1 MLLGDDALVHDESR
15 RLEMIVNKASTIAFV
30 LAATLGSISIGHGQ
44 SRQVPAPPQQ
54 RTVTIHSAT
63 VHPVSGDVIENGYV
77 TFEDGRIT
85 QIGSGKAP
93 RVRDADQ
100 FDATGL
106 HVYPGLIEPFTNL
119 GLTEV
124 GAVAVTHDSSE
135 LGNFKPEVRA
145 AVALNP
151 DSDLI
156 PVARSNGILTAMI
169 RPEGGLVSGQA
180 AVIRLDGWTWED
192 LAIDDRAGLI
202 VSWPRTEPIDA
213 RWMEKSREEQLKEID
228 KGLREVE
235 RKFDESQSYIKAHDA
250 DPTLKTDLR
259 HEAMRP
265 YLLGEKPVYVR
276 ASSIGQ
282 IESAVAWGQRRKLN
296 IVIVGGHEAD
306 LVIPL
311 LKKHDIPVIIGG
323 LHRLPGRRH
332 SAYDQA
338 FALPAVLH
346 EAGIRFC
353 ISSATEAAHIRS
365 LNHVAATAVAYG
377 LPKEI
382 ALQAVTQSAAE
393 LLGVG
398 DTLGT
403 IDRGKSAT
411 LIVTNGDPLEITTD
425 TLVAFIDGRRIDLGD
440 RQKTL
445 YRKYRSRYVQLGLLE
460 E

>member
-1 MLLGDDALVHDESR
+1 MISNRANTTTFAL
-15 RLEMIVNKASTIAFV
+15 
-30 LAATLGSISIGHGQ
+30 ATLIVSFSIGSVTIGYGQ

-77 TFEDGRIT
+77 TFEKGRIT
-85 QIGSGKAP
+85 QIGSGNAP
-93 RVRDADQ
+93 QVRGAEQ
-100 FDATGL
+100 FDASGL
-106 HVYPGLIEPFTNL
+106 HLYPGLIESFTNL

-135 LGNFKPEVRA
+135 LGKFKPEVRA

-156 PVARSNGILTAMI
+156 PVARSNGILTAMV

-202 VSWPRTEPIDA
+202 VSWPMTEPIESW
-213 RWMEKSREEQLKEID
+213 WMEKTREEQLKDIEE
-228 KGLREVE
+228 GLREVE

-265 YLLGEKPVYVR
+265 YLSGKKPVFVR
-276 ASSIGQ
+276 ASSMGQ

-332 SAYDQA
+332 SAYDQPYS
-338 FALPAVLH
+338 LPAALH

-353 ISSATEAAHIRS
+353 ISSSTEAAHIRN

-377 LPKEI
+377 LPKDI
-382 ALQAVTQSAAE
+382 ALRAVTQSAAD

-398 DTLGT
+398 SILGT

-411 LIVTNGDPLEITTD
+411 LIVTSGDPLEITTD

-445 YRKYRSRYVQLGLLE
+445 YRKYRSRYVQLGLLKE
-460 E
+460 